1 MATGFLTWFSGEEDD
16 AWVFAAHGVAGSAL
30 ALWVER
36 LELHEA
42 LDYGPFPSTLWSS
55 FTAEGRRSA

>member
-1 MATGFLTWFSGEEDD
+1 MVWGEEDD